1 MSKQPLPEWIDV
13 NEAAV
18 FVGKSASTIRRLLP
32 DIEAAA
38 PEHIRREPM
47 EGRGGE
53 RVLLRRAYLL
63 ERFNVKEPD
72 EAAPIDEEDSELGGV
87 AGVVALLERELA
99 AKNRQIETMQRDG
112 ESKNRQLEEAQ
123 IQAGELTERLTQF
136 AAINAGLQN
145 KLLALTERAGES
157 SEPAGR
163 PGGESVMSSPWYFV
177 LVAIVGALVVG
188 LLLYLVLS

>member
-1 MSKQPLPEWIDV
+1 MKKEPLPDWIDV

-63 ERFNVKEPD
+63 ERFKVKAP
-72 EAAPIDEEDSELGGV
+72 EAAPIEEEEDSEPVGV
-87 AGVVALLERELA
+87 AGVVAILEREIG
-99 AKNRQIETMQRDG
+99 AKNRQIEALQRDG
-112 ESKNRQLEEAQ
+112 ESKSRQLEEAQ
-123 IQAGELTERLTQF
+123 LQAGELTERLTQF

-145 KLLALTERAGES
+145 KLLALTERAGEG
-157 SEPAGR
+157 SEPAAR
-163 PGGESVMSSPWYFV
+163 SGGESVMNSPWYFV
-177 LVAIVGALVVG
+177 LVAIVGALVVV

>member
-1 MSKQPLPEWIDV
+1 MKKEPLPDWIDV

-53 RVLLRRAYLL
+53 RVLLRRAYLE
-63 ERFNVKEPD
+63 ERFKVKAP
-72 EAAPIDEEDSELGGV
+72 EAAPIEEEEDSEPGGV
-87 AGVVALLERELA
+87 AGVVAILEREIA
-99 AKNRQIETMQRDG
+99 AKNRQIEAMQRDG
-112 ESKNRQLEEAQ
+112 ESKSRYLEEAQ
-123 IQAGELTERLTQF
+123 LQAGELTERLTQF

-145 KLLALTERAGES
+145 KLLALTERAGEG
-157 SEPAGR
+157 SEPAAR
-163 PGGESVMSSPWYFV
+163 SGGESVMNSPWYFV
-177 LVAIVGALVVG
+177 LVAIVGALVVV